1 MSDFLNTFLAARF
14 FKQDIVTVYV
24 TSFSL
29 GNVWVYFFREIPIGI
44 RDIETDDGYFLDI
57 TKNAFPPDQYAS
69 QHLLTQEI
77 INDALEEGVS
87 PRPPV
92 FVKHDDFPQLM
103 LKIGFRAFERL
114 IDKGLLAEI

>member
-103 LKIGFRAFERL
+103 LKIGFRAFKHL
-114 IDKGLLAEI
+114 INKGLLTKI